1 MGPNGVTPVPA
12 GKFETNAI
20 LLGCILPFAYR
31 QGHSMALEPGQVIDQ
46 YRLDQ
51 TIHRGHATVVY
62 AATDL
67 GLGRKVAF
75 KVLTDR
81 YATDP
86 SIRQRFVT
94 EAQIAASLDGH
105 PHIVT
110 VYKWGQYEDSMYF
123 VTELIDGI
131 SLAELLERQP
141 GGQPLPP
148 AEALSLFDQI
158 ASAID
163 FAHKRGAIHRDVK
176 PANIMIKMTETPRSA
191 YLVDFGITKMG
202 DGDHT
207 NPVGMF
213 LGTPDY
219 ASPEQISGAQA
230 LDRRADVYSLAC
242 TAFHTLTGRPPYGD
256 APSDAARISAHL
268 QAPVPSAR
276 ALRPELPE
284 GIDAVFAKALAK
296 NRDDRYAS
304 CSDFVRDLRAAFPTA
319 AHEFRRALPTS
330 AEMPPPSLYGPEEPP
345 RRKWPFVVIGLAA
358 AVIATTLA
366 FFLTSGMRNPTI
378 TGSLGEDAT
387 TSTTTTTT
395 TTSTTTTT
403 TTTTTVPAT
412 TTTVVNPSGFVAGAA
427 VTNPGDD
434 LGAQFALGVQ
444 NRDLPATIAPP
455 GSRARLYAEW
465 VWAIGPAE
473 PGPVVASRRGFVIAS
488 NTPVEIFD
496 FQIAEGAIVD
506 FSECRRV
513 GDEQRCSSLAE
524 HLERV
529 DNECPPGENCP
540 TLRTSTGETFAF
552 LRAYIRMH
560 HPQEVLVYQIAIP
573 DRVVASIAEP
583 TSRIAFE
590 PGSGY
595 FIAFYEGIPAPGTEQ
610 LLTVTYEDG
619 TTDRVIVAFNMP
631 APATTTTP

>member
-1 MGPNGVTPVPA
+1 
-12 GKFETNAI
+12 
-20 LLGCILPFAYR
+20 
-31 QGHSMALEPGQVIDQ
+31 MALEPGQVIDQ

-319 AHEFRRALPTS
+319 AHEFRRALPTG

-345 RRKWPFVVIGLAA
+345 RRTWPFVVIG
-358 AVIATTLA
+358 I
-366 FFLTSGMRNPTI
+366 GCRRDRD
-378 TGSLGEDAT
+378 DARVLPHVRDAQPDDHGFARRGRHHVDDHDHDDDDNDHDDDHDDHHAP
-387 TSTTTTTT
+387 
-395 TTSTTTTT
+395 
-403 TTTTTVPAT
+403 VPAT
-412 TTTVVNPSGFVAGAA
+412 TTTRRRTRSASSP
-427 VTNPGDD
+427 
-434 LGAQFALGVQ
+434 
-444 NRDLPATIAPP
+444 
-455 GSRARLYAEW
+455 
-465 VWAIGPAE
+465 
-473 PGPVVASRRGFVIAS
+473 ASR
-488 NTPVEIFD
+488 
-496 FQIAEGAIVD
+496 
-506 FSECRRV
+506 
-513 GDEQRCSSLAE
+513 
-524 HLERV
+524 
-529 DNECPPGENCP
+529 
-540 TLRTSTGETFAF
+540 
-552 LRAYIRMH
+552 
-560 HPQEVLVYQIAIP
+560 
-573 DRVVASIAEP
+573 
-583 TSRIAFE
+583 
-590 PGSGY
+590 
-595 FIAFYEGIPAPGTEQ
+595 
-610 LLTVTYEDG
+610 
-619 TTDRVIVAFNMP
+619 
-631 APATTTTP
+631 